1 VAGGRLTTRQGK
13 VDAHYLR
20 TAGSRARDRCLPH
33 RRTTRSRAG
42 DRRTAGEL
50 DLATVARLKD
60 ELSELRS
67 AGFAQLVLDLRAVTF
82 LDSSALS
89 CCSASITRPRRT
101 GRASGSS
108 RAATAVRRV
117 LDLTGTTELFDYV
130 KVA

>member
-1 VAGGRLTTRQGK
+1 MHTTSAQQDLELVTGAFRIDVRPDRERVIVA
-13 VDAHYLR
+13 
-20 TAGSRARDRCLPH
+20 P
-33 RRTTRSRAG
+33 
-42 DRRTAGEL
+42 AGEL

-89 CCSASITRPRRT
+89 LLLGEHYASEADGTRFRLVE
-101 GRASGSS
+101 GGD
-108 RAATAVRRV
+108 AVRRV
-117 LDLTGTTELFDYV
+117 LDLTGTTGLFDYV